1 MQLDAGRAAVTGAI
15 APLNDFNLWVRDS
28 FLVIVLLVLGAIL
41 LTRLAGWVRDKIMA
55 HIDAR
60 ATETDE
66 LVRSE
71 GAKHRQVVAQV
82 VTWSALAVIYVVTAV
97 RIVQELGVPLA
108 GLVAPAA
115 LLSAALGFGL
125 QRFVQDIGAGFF
137 ITGERQ
143 YGFGD
148 VVTIATAGVT
158 QPVTGTV
165 EDVTLRVTRLRTV
178 SGEVITTPNGQI
190 IQVTNLSRDWARA
203 VIDVPVPAAVDVSHV
218 TDILRQVGEEAYSDD
233 RLRKM
238 MLDPPTVMS
247 TRSRCAWWRGRSR
260 AFSSRSAASSG
271 RGSPR
276 PSAVKASSSPPSSTP
291 AAPPGAPHE
300 LQGQAPPHVDPG
312 ADRAVHRRVCPLP
325 VGARTPGHGIAR
337 AGPQPNGDAP
347 ARTNANPHP
356 HAAAYEPFAHAVAD
370 QPVTVPDAVRAG
382 RLAVDGI
389 AASERAGISRAV
401 GDVGPAVRPAG

>member
-1 MQLDAGRAAVTGAI
+1 MTGAI
-15 APLNDFNLWVRDS
+15 APLDDFNLWVRDNL
-28 FLVIVLLVLGAIL
+28 LVIVLLVLGAIL
-41 LTRLAGWVRDKIMA
+41 LTRLAVWTRDKIMA
-55 HIDAR
+55 RIEAR

-97 RIVQELGVPLA
+97 LIVQKLGVPLA

-148 VVTIATAGVT
+148 VVTIATAGVG

-178 SGEVITTPNGQI
+178 SGEVITTPNGNI

-203 VIDVPVPAAVDVSHV
+203 VIDVPVPATVEVSRV
-218 TDILRQVGEEAYSDD
+218 TDVLKRVGEEAWNDD
-233 RLRKM
+233 RLRKI
-238 MLDPPTVMS
+238 MLDPPTVMGVERIEVD
-247 TRSRCAWWRGRSR
+247 T
-260 AFSSRSAASSG
+260 FSVRM
-271 RGSPR
+271 
-276 PSAVKASSSPPSSTP
+276 V
-291 AAPPGAPHE
+291 
-300 LQGQAPPHVDPG
+300 
-312 ADRAVHRRVCPLP
+312 
-325 VGARTPGHGIAR
+325 ARTLPGMQFDIGRELRAR
-337 AGPQPNGDAP
+337 V
-347 ARTNANPHP
+347 
-356 HAAAYEPFAHAVAD
+356 AVAFRLEGINVSAELD
-370 QPVTVPDAVRAG
+370 AG
-382 RLAVDGI
+382 RATGG
-389 AASERAGISRAV
+389 AS
-401 GDVGPAVRPAG
+401 

>member
-1 MQLDAGRAAVTGAI
+1 M
-15 APLNDFNLWVRDS
+15 
-28 FLVIVLLVLGAIL
+28 LLVLGAIL

-55 HIDAR
+55 HIEAR

-82 VTWSALAVIYVVTAV
+82 VTWSALAIIYVVTTV
-97 RIVQELGVPLA
+97 LVVQRLGVPLA

-115 LLSAALGFGL
+115 FLSAALGFGL

-203 VIDVPVPAAVDVSHV
+203 VIDVPVPSAVNVSHV
-218 TDILRQVGEEAYSDD
+218 TDILRRVGEEAYSDD

-238 MLDPPTVMS
+238 MLDPPTVMGVEKIEVD
-247 TRSRCAWWRGRSR
+247 T
-260 AFSSRSAASSG
+260 FSVRM
-271 RGSPR
+271 
-276 PSAVKASSSPPSSTP
+276 V
-291 AAPPGAPHE
+291 
-300 LQGQAPPHVDPG
+300 
-312 ADRAVHRRVCPLP
+312 
-325 VGARTPGHGIAR
+325 ARTLPGIQFEVGRELRARVASAFRREGIIVSAELDTGR
-337 AGPQPNGDAP
+337 ATGG
-347 ARTNANPHP
+347 
-356 HAAAYEPFAHAVAD
+356 
-370 QPVTVPDAVRAG
+370 
-382 RLAVDGI
+382 
-389 AASERAGISRAV
+389 AS
-401 GDVGPAVRPAG
+401 

>member
-1 MQLDAGRAAVTGAI
+1 MTGAI
-15 APLNDFNLWVRDS
+15 APLADASRWLPTDVSRWLRGS
-28 FLVIVLLVLGAIL
+28 LLVIVLLVLGAVL

-55 HIDAR
+55 HIEAR

-82 VTWSALAVIYVVTAV
+82 VTWSVLAVIYVVTAV
-97 RIVQELGVPLA
+97 LVVKQLGVPVA

-190 IQVTNLSRDWARA
+190 VQVTNLSRDWARA
-203 VIDVPVPAAVDVSHV
+203 VLDVPVPSSVDVSHV
-218 TDILRQVGEEAYSDD
+218 TDILRRVGQDTYDDD
-233 RLRKM
+233 RLRKL
-238 MLDPPTVMS
+238 MLDPPTVMGVERIEVD
-247 TRSRCAWWRGRSR
+247 T
-260 AFSSRSAASSG
+260 FSVRMVA
-271 RGSPR
+271 R
-276 PSAVKASSSPPSSTP
+276 TL
-291 AAPPGAPHE
+291 PGAQFEIGRE
-300 LQGQAPPHVDPG
+300 LRARVASAFRNEGINVSADLDTGHATGG
-312 ADRAVHRRVCPLP
+312 A
-325 VGARTPGHGIAR
+325 
-337 AGPQPNGDAP
+337 
-347 ARTNANPHP
+347 
-356 HAAAYEPFAHAVAD
+356 
-370 QPVTVPDAVRAG
+370 
-382 RLAVDGI
+382 
-389 AASERAGISRAV
+389 S
-401 GDVGPAVRPAG
+401 

>member
-1 MQLDAGRAAVTGAI
+1 MTGAM
-15 APLNDFNLWVRDS
+15 APLDDFSRWVRGDL
-28 FLVIVLLVLGAIL
+28 LVIVLLVLGAVL

-55 HIDAR
+55 HIEAR

-82 VTWSALAVIYVVTAV
+82 VTWSVLALIYVVTAV
-97 RIVQELGVPLA
+97 LVVQRLGVPLA

-148 VVTIATAGVT
+148 VITIATAGVT

-203 VIDVPVPAAVDVSHV
+203 VIDVPVPAAVDVSRV
-218 TDILRQVGEEAYSDD
+218 TDILRQVGEQAYSDD

-238 MLDPPTVMS
+238 MLDPPTVMGVEKIEVD
-247 TRSRCAWWRGRSR
+247 T
-260 AFSSRSAASSG
+260 FSVRM
-271 RGSPR
+271 
-276 PSAVKASSSPPSSTP
+276 V
-291 AAPPGAPHE
+291 
-300 LQGQAPPHVDPG
+300 
-312 ADRAVHRRVCPLP
+312 
-325 VGARTPGHGIAR
+325 ARTLPGIQFEVSRELRARVASAFRREGIVVSAELDTGR
-337 AGPQPNGDAP
+337 ATGG
-347 ARTNANPHP
+347 
-356 HAAAYEPFAHAVAD
+356 
-370 QPVTVPDAVRAG
+370 
-382 RLAVDGI
+382 
-389 AASERAGISRAV
+389 AS
-401 GDVGPAVRPAG
+401 

>member
-1 MQLDAGRAAVTGAI
+1 VTGAI
-15 APLNDFNLWVRDS
+15 APLDDFNLWVRNN
-28 FLVIVLLVLGAIL
+28 LPVIVLLVLGAIL
-41 LTRLAGWVRDKIMA
+41 LTRLAAWTRDKIMA
-55 HIDAR
+55 RIEAR

-82 VTWSALAVIYVVTAV
+82 VTWSVLAAIYVVTAV

-148 VVTIATAGVT
+148 VITIATAGVG

-178 SGEVITTPNGQI
+178 SGEVITTPNGNI

-203 VIDVPVPAAVDVSHV
+203 VIDVPVPAHVDVSRV
-218 TDILRQVGEEAYSDD
+218 TDILRRVGEEAYGDD

-238 MLDPPTVMS
+238 MLDPPTVMGVEKIEVD
-247 TRSRCAWWRGRSR
+247 T
-260 AFSSRSAASSG
+260 FSVRM
-271 RGSPR
+271 
-276 PSAVKASSSPPSSTP
+276 V
-291 AAPPGAPHE
+291 
-300 LQGQAPPHVDPG
+300 
-312 ADRAVHRRVCPLP
+312 
-325 VGARTPGHGIAR
+325 ARTLPGIQFEVGRELRARVAVAFRREGINVSAELDTGR
-337 AGPQPNGDAP
+337 ATGDA
-347 ARTNANPHP
+347 
-356 HAAAYEPFAHAVAD
+356 
-370 QPVTVPDAVRAG
+370 
-382 RLAVDGI
+382 
-389 AASERAGISRAV
+389 S
-401 GDVGPAVRPAG
+401 